1 MIYNLTNPLDVQ
13 NARNEVAVRARY
25 AASALHVEADV
36 GMSLRKKMRLVCV
49 LNPLPYALQ
58 IHRLLVRTVRNADAA
73 ADVDE
78 LKRDAYFARDFNDEV
93 K

>member
-1 MIYNLTNPLDVQ
+1 
-13 NARNEVAVRARY
+13 
-25 AASALHVEADV
+25 
-36 GMSLRKKMRLVCV
+36 MSLCKKMRLVCV
-49 LNPLPYALQ
+49 LNPLPNALQ

-78 LKRDAYFARDFNDEV
+78 LESDAYFAGDFNDEV